1 PATPP
6 PPPPPTPPTPPPPT
20 PPTPPTPPPPP
31 TPTPPT
37 PTPTPTPTP
46 EKHIEPGKPNASS
59 TTSLPHP
66 TESPMPNPTTFTTTL
81 RWLLNRIED
90 DRLPA
95 PTHATGW
102 ADGHWNLSV
111 ATETDL
117 TQWAAYLNATP
128 SVMVSKHGDS

>member
-1 PATPP
+1 
-6 PPPPPTPPTPPPPT
+6 
-20 PPTPPTPPPPP
+20 
-31 TPTPPT
+31 
-37 PTPTPTPTP
+37 
-46 EKHIEPGKPNASS
+46 
-59 TTSLPHP
+59 
-66 TESPMPNPTTFTTTL
+66 MPNPTTFTTTL

-102 ADGHWNLSV
+102 ADGHWNFSV

-128 SVMVSKHGDS
+128 SVAVSKHGDSRLNVTGTVGAVSVVVFSDETQPAPIAQQIPA